1 MKSIILIL
9 ISLLTSSGIAHLD
22 HQHLQRQHKRQ
33 DVDENY
39 VTETIDIT
47 TTICVQKGFVPLTVS
62 SLSDEILTKIF
73 QGTNTFLTSFV
84 LPPTASTCSSSAY
97 DSPTTSDAAAASVSS
112 APVES
117 PSSSFPTVIGVA
129 KYESTSVYNPP
140 EATTSSAVAL
150 GATLSPSSSECTP
163 EKPCKGDITYY
174 TAGLGACGI
183 TSDGDVQNVVALP
196 YGLMGPESN
205 NNPYCGKTITITCI
219 ATGKTTTATVVDK
232 CMGCDGFSIDLSN
245 AAFLDLDDLAV
256 GRTSATWYFN

>member
-9 ISLLTSSGIAHLD
+9 ISLLTSSGIAQPHR
-22 HQHLQRQHKRQ
+22 QHLQRQHKRR
-33 DVDENY
+33 DVGENY

-47 TTICVQKGFVPLTVS
+47 TTICDKEGFVPLTIS
-62 SLSDEILTKIF
+62 SISDEILTKFF

-97 DSPTTSDAAAASVSS
+97 HSPTTSAAAASVSS

-117 PSSSFPTVIGVA
+117 PSLSSPTVIGVA
-129 KYESTSVYNPP
+129 KYESTSVYNPI
-140 EATTSSAVAL
+140 EATTSSAVAP
-150 GATLSPSSSECTP
+150 GATSSASNSECTS
-163 EKPCKGDITYY
+163 ESPCKGDITYY

-205 NNPYCGKTITITCI
+205 GNPYCGKTITITCI